1 LRRRGE
7 RLVQGARKPPRA
19 PGRALHAHALLRH
32 RDPPLPLA
40 RAHSSSRGKNRM
52 IVLRSFAAVALSL
65 TVAASVNAT
74 LNTPMSDATDA
85 PGPQVNA
92 PAGAV
97 RGTTD
102 GSIRVFKGIPF
113 AQP

>member
-1 LRRRGE
+1 MIFLR
-7 RLVQGARKPPRA
+7 
-19 PGRALHAHALLRH
+19 
-32 RDPPLPLA
+32 PLTA
-40 RAHSSSRGKNRM
+40 
-52 IVLRSFAAVALSL
+52 I
-65 TVAASVNAT
+65 VAAGLALATPVNAT
-74 LNTPMSDATDA
+74 PKTSMSHATLA

-113 AQP
+113 AQPPVGPLRWKPPVPLPRWSGVREATEFGPACYQPPPRL